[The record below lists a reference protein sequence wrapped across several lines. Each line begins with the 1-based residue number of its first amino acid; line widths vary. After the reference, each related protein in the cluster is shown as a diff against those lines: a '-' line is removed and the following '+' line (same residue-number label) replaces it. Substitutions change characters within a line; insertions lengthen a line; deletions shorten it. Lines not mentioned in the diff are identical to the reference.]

1 MTLDPAAHSIAS
13 IATRVDF
20 QEAIRAGLAQA
31 AELGAPDIFLVDA
44 NFADW
49 PLGERGVVE
58 ALTRWVDSRRRLTL
72 MAHSYDELARRQI
85 RFVEWRRQW
94 SHVVHCRHDDELEAE
109 QIPTLLL
116 VPGVVC
122 VRLLDRVRCRGTV
135 SGRPID
141 QAECRESIDA
151 LLQRSVEAFPVTTL
165 GL

>member
-1 MTLDPAAHSIAS
+1 MTLDPAHSIAP
-13 IATRVDF
+13 IATRADF
-20 QEAIRAGLAQA
+20 QEAIRVGFAQA
-31 AELGAPDIFLVDA
+31 AELGAQEILLVDP

-49 PLGERGVVE
+49 PLSERAVVE
-58 ALTRWVDSRRRLTL
+58 SLTRWVDSRRRLTL
-72 MAHSYDELARRQI
+72 MAYSYEEMPRRQM

-94 SHVVHCRHDDELEAE
+94 AHVVRCRHDDELEAE
-109 QIPTLLL
+109 QLPTMML

-135 SGRPID
+135 SGRPIE
-141 QAECRESIDA
+141 QTECRETIDA

>member
-1 MTLDPAAHSIAS
+1 MTLDPAGNDIAP
-13 IATRVDF
+13 IATRADF
-20 QEAIRAGLAQA
+20 QAAIRAALAQA

-44 NFADW
+44 TFADW
-49 PLGERGVVE
+49 PLGEIGVVD

-72 MAHSYDELARRQI
+72 MAYSFDEMARRQI

-94 SHVVHCRHDDELEAE
+94 SHVVHCRHDDELESE

-116 VPGVVC
+116 VPGIVC

-135 SGRPID
+135 SARAID
-141 QAECRESIDA
+141 LAECRESIDA